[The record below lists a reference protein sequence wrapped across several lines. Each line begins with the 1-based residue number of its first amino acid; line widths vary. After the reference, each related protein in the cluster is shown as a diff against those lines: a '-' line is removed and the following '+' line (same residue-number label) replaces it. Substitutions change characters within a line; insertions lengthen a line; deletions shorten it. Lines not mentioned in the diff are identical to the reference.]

1 MYISSHAHT
10 VDLERVEGV
19 PYMVTGPAG
28 KAPYGASNDG
38 GFYAWTMFGI
48 DPTPIPDQ
56 AKVSEKAESQ
66 RQKETEWIQAE
77 VRPILQSITM
87 EAPENVTVG
96 ETIQISAIGNQA
108 GNLNFPFNIRQA

>member
-1 MYISSHAHT
+1 MYISGHAHT

-48 DPTPIPDQ
+48 DPTPIP
-56 AKVSEKAESQ
+56 
-66 RQKETEWIQAE
+66 
-77 VRPILQSITM
+77 
-87 EAPENVTVG
+87 
-96 ETIQISAIGNQA
+96 NQA
-108 GNLNFPFNIRQA
+108 RFQKKQDHKDKKKQNGFKQKSVQSYNQLQWKRLKT